1 MPHCGP
7 PHRCVGQCIR
17 RGGRRFEGR
26 EASHDWIGRVIAP
39 NDIALN
45 LVDGV
50 ANRFANLPKQ
60 KSTGHHVDNEIAL
73 GADLVR
79 VTAEQMFE
87 RSVQRH
93 SLGSRGESLLG
104 VRRVLGPERHDDLV
118 GGLDGHDPTVERQT
132 DEGATNLGRQVG
144 RHPDIQM
151 IKAGG
156 QT

>member
-45 LVDGV
+45 LVDDV

-60 KSTGHHVDNEIAL
+60 KGTGHHVDNEIAL

-79 VTAEQMFE
+79 VNAEQMFE

-93 SLGSRGESLLG
+93 RHNLVVNVAPHLPGQQ
-104 VRRVLGPERHDDLV
+104 LGPVRPGD
-118 GGLDGHDPTVERQT
+118 GGKELDTSKNPR
-132 DEGATNLGRQVG
+132 
-144 RHPDIQM
+144 
-151 IKAGG
+151 
-156 QT
+156 